1 MVPPGLFGETQKIM
15 TQRIITALFAST
27 LLVACGGDVE
37 SPEDARAGWAK
48 TSAALASGGA
58 AAQGGAG
65 GAAAEDDTSFRA
77 GGVDIAV
84 NVDAPC
90 QDGGSIAIS
99 GTYNVNTDAGAQ
111 VEFAY
116 DTEFKKCKVDGLR
129 IDGDLAYDLSV
140 VTTDTSSSVV
150 YAYQGE
156 IKWSGEIKGS
166 CVIDMTG
173 SVMTSTG
180 SASVEYKGSVCGY
193 DASATLNVNVGG

>member
-1 MVPPGLFGETQKIM
+1 M
-15 TQRIITALFAST
+15 S
-27 LLVACGGDVE
+27 
-37 SPEDARAGWAK
+37 
-48 TSAALASGGA
+48 GA
-58 AAQGGAG
+58 APSLQDTATAGQAQGAEQIQRSNQAPAQAQQAQ
-65 GAAAEDDTSFRA
+65 AATNK
-77 GGVDIAV
+77 IAIGLLL
-84 NVDAPC
+84 AAT
-90 QDGGSIAIS
+90 GSIAFS

-140 VTTDTSSSVV
+140 ATSDTSSSVV
-150 YAYQGE
+150 YSYQGE

-173 SVMTSTG
+173 SVSATVG

-193 DASATLNVNVGG
+193 DASATLNVSVGG